1 MCDTAQNACPHHE
14 TGLLDWHNPTT
25 WPGGV
30 LPAAN
35 AAVTVPAA
43 SKVLISQSV
52 NERLGLVTI
61 PVGAQLIIG
70 GAANIIRLNASGI
83 AVYGALRAGSET
95 CRLQNQVEIT
105 LHGTRPS
112 TRAARH
118 ALPPS
123 SKGIY
128 VSGGTLDLHGKLF
141 HRTWARLARTVQAGD
156 TIVLLQAA
164 VNWEAG
170 QRIVLVTSALKDTRD
185 WHRNEEASV
194 ASVRTTGL
202 PDGVGSAVLLSAPA
216 RYAHEANGDYQV
228 EVGLL
233 SRRIV
238 VQGGAD
244 DSEPTDQ
251 LPVAC
256 EDTDT
261 ILQSRSVPCP
271 STFLTGFGAHVLVTG
286 SAGIGRIAGVE
297 LHRMGQTNV
306 LGRYPMHFH
315 LLGSRGGLSY
325 LTDSSIHRSY
335 YRGVSLHGTS
345 YATIAR
351 NVAFDVIGFCYY
363 LEDGVEEHNVIE
375 HNLAALVHFIGA
387 PARASGQFT
396 GWTVA
401 HDELILPADVAASGF
416 YVTNANNR
424 FRGNAASGGWSG
436 FAFPQLQ
443 KPVKLHR
450 SSHAAVNPSE
460 AALLEF
466 AGNSAHSSGWHG
478 KSLGASIYFGGRLE
492 HDSSQIDRSTGEPV
506 LRYNPGRA
514 NPARTSATVLRDT
527 KVFLTIGIGILHW
540 GSCPEIIN
548 ADAHDLGL
556 SFSILGHGFI
566 RNAYVRCRT
575 GAPLALP
582 AGSSS
587 AVGMSGNGFAWYDTN
602 QAHIVV
608 NTTFHSCGL
617 RTASGQGSG
626 TTDGCSDDASDGSAG
641 GARCHRLSSVWS
653 LLGHSDEH
661 VPEFMQASKGIR
673 YVSCGRRFR
682 MQNFVTDHGGSL
694 TNGMSSTV
702 SMRIA
707 SWYDADG
714 TASGRGTSTS
724 PAPTIIGSRV
734 AEAGE
739 WWRLDGSCADA
750 LGSESPVRFCSAARL
765 SRQIG
770 SINLVWGRQA
780 SVGSSVCGNGAPD
793 VPCTPVGYIKHWG
806 GLYGTG
812 AGAALPVT
820 LNGEIAGPLGG
831 FGWHLRFGTGA
842 PRQLNI
848 SRVQV
853 PHDTK
858 LLLSVAYP
866 SNVTSVSVVAHAPS
880 WCLPW
885 ESASRRCSTTFSRV
899 SSIALVRASLG
910 DTYHLEGGVL
920 TVRIVQPPKSWTAK
934 PTWTVPINP
943 EPPFVRDGVRI
954 PRYSWHSVLRITA
967 ACTTSSA
974 DPTLCAGNAVEA
986 EPLSGAVCASG
997 YMQTAYDQCCSGS
1010 GGQCVDPD
1018 GQSTAQ

>member
-1 MCDTAQNACPHHE
+1 M
-14 TGLLDWHNPTT
+14 
-25 WPGGV
+25 
-30 LPAAN
+30 
-35 AAVTVPAA
+35 
-43 SKVLISQSV
+43 
-52 NERLGLVTI
+52 
-61 PVGAQLIIG
+61 
-70 GAANIIRLNASGI
+70 
-83 AVYGALRAGSET
+83 
-95 CRLQNQVEIT
+95 
-105 LHGTRPS
+105 
-112 TRAARH
+112 
-118 ALPPS
+118 
-123 SKGIY
+123 
-128 VSGGTLDLHGKLF
+128 
-141 HRTWARLARTVQAGD
+141 
-156 TIVLLQAA
+156 
-164 VNWEAG
+164 
-170 QRIVLVTSALKDTRD
+170 
-185 WHRNEEASV
+185 
-194 ASVRTTGL
+194 
-202 PDGVGSAVLLSAPA
+202 
-216 RYAHEANGDYQV
+216 
-228 EVGLL
+228 
-233 SRRIV
+233 
-238 VQGGAD
+238 
-244 DSEPTDQ
+244 
-251 LPVAC
+251 
-256 EDTDT
+256 
-261 ILQSRSVPCP
+261 
-271 STFLTGFGAHVLVTG
+271 
-286 SAGIGRIAGVE
+286 
-297 LHRMGQTNV
+297 
-306 LGRYPMHFH
+306 
-315 LLGSRGGLSY
+315 
-325 LTDSSIHRSY
+325 
-335 YRGVSLHGTS
+335 
-345 YATIAR
+345 
-351 NVAFDVIGFCYY
+351 AFDVIGFCYY

-575 GAPLALP
+575 GAPAGLASRLEQRGGHEWERLCVVRHEPSAHRGQYHVPQLRVAHCVWPGERYDRWLQRRRQRRLCRRRALP
-582 AGSSS
+582 S
-587 AVGMSGNGFAWYDTN
+587 AQQRMV
-602 QAHIVV
+602 
-608 NTTFHSCGL
+608 
-617 RTASGQGSG
+617 TARPFRR
-626 TTDGCSDDASDGSAG
+626 
-641 GARCHRLSSVWS
+641 ARPR
-653 LLGHSDEH
+653 
-661 VPEFMQASKGIR
+661 EFMQASKGIR

-793 VPCTPVGYIKHWG
+793 VRARLSATSS
-806 GLYGTG
+806 TG
-812 AGAALPVT
+812 A
-820 LNGEIAGPLGG
+820 
-831 FGWHLRFGTGA
+831 
-842 PRQLNI
+842 
-848 SRVQV
+848 
-853 PHDTK
+853 
-858 LLLSVAYP
+858 
-866 SNVTSVSVVAHAPS
+866 
-880 WCLPW
+880 
-885 ESASRRCSTTFSRV
+885 AST
-899 SSIALVRASLG
+899 
-910 DTYHLEGGVL
+910 E
-920 TVRIVQPPKSWTAK
+920 Q
-934 PTWTVPINP
+934 
-943 EPPFVRDGVRI
+943 
-954 PRYSWHSVLRITA
+954 
-967 ACTTSSA
+967 
-974 DPTLCAGNAVEA
+974 
-986 EPLSGAVCASG
+986 
-997 YMQTAYDQCCSGS
+997 
-1010 GGQCVDPD
+1010 
-1018 GQSTAQ
+1018 AQAQRSP